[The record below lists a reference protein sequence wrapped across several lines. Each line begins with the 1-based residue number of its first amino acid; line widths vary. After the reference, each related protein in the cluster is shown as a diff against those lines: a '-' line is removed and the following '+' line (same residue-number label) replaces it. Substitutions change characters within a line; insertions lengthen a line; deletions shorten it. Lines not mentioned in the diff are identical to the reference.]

1 MGNFFIIL
9 LYWFYTSDINM
20 LNIDLLNNIEI
31 YETDSELT
39 KQWKIILY
47 YLIDNKYRKIV

>member
-39 KQWKIILY
+39 KQWKIILK
-47 YLIDNKYRKIV
+47 YLIDNKYRK